1 MVRDARRRAPHH
13 GERKS
18 LIQPHILKSQIV
30 VLAVGVRP
38 KVLHMRLPAI
48 AGGAVQDH
56 RTRGVLD
63 QHALDLPDQLRALF
77 PVELARL
84 RGQQLVDLGV
94 AVWV

>member
-1 MVRDARRRAPHH
+1 MTAISP
-13 GERKS
+13 S
-18 LIQPHILKSQIV
+18 LIQPHILKPQIV
-30 VLAVGVRP
+30 VLAVTVRP

-48 AGGAVQDH
+48 AGRAVQDH
-56 RTRGVLD
+56 WPGGILD
-63 QHALDLPDQLRALF
+63 QHALDLPNHLGALF